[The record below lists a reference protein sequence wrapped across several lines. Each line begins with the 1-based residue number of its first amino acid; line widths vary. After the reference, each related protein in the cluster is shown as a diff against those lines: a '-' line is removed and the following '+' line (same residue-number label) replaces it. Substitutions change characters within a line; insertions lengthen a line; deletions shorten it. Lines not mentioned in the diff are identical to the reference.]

1 MVNAERLTSKRQ
13 PPDSNDRA
21 ARGAIREEATR
32 DVPNHWSFLCKRSQ
46 ITNQPPTKKNM
57 NHTKTFSTE
66 AHMLQFFKD
75 FKDEFMCCHEVGKAG
90 EYVLKFTLKI

>member
-1 MVNAERLTSKRQ
+1 
-13 PPDSNDRA
+13 
-21 ARGAIREEATR
+21 
-32 DVPNHWSFLCKRSQ
+32 
-46 ITNQPPTKKNM
+46 M

-66 AHMLQFFKD
+66 AHMMQFFKD